1 MHPVEGRGGVL
12 QRLACDEVL
21 GVGIA
26 SIVMPAE
33 RDIQIDA
40 LTAAV
45 ISGANDVGISGN
57 LTPFC
62 QSRSRLK

>member
-1 MHPVEGRGGVL
+1 VHSIEGRGGVL
-12 QRLACDEVL
+12 QRLSGDEVL
-21 GVGIA
+21 GMRIA
-26 SIVMPAE
+26 RIVMPAE

-40 LTAAV
+40 LAAVV